1 MKWLPNKA
9 ELLKR
14 TMDNECQKTW
24 KQRLAAWA
32 LVKARQE
39 VGLEDGKC
47 LKRWKEQHEQKYVD
61 RNEHGVLQN
70 MEESKSAVQKEE
82 DSGSPGRHVQLKDCT
97 PGCRARTPYCRET
110 KGKHGQGWSS
120 EKQHEVNVLCVPA
133 KSLQSCPTLCDPI
146 DGSPPGSPVPGI
158 LQARTLEWVA
168 ISFSNA

>member
-1 MKWLPNKA
+1 MLSLVSAEETGDKNMKWLPNKA

-14 TMDNECQKTW
+14 AKDNECQKTW

-97 PGCRARTPYCRET
+97 QGAEPGRRTAGRRRGSMAGVELGEATRSQCF
-110 KGKHGQGWSS
+110 
-120 EKQHEVNVLCVPA
+120 V
-133 KSLQSCPTLCDPI
+133 CPC
-146 DGSPPGSPVPGI
+146 
-158 LQARTLEWVA
+158 
-168 ISFSNA
+168 